1 MELIGII
8 KQYSGRERRIRNNN
22 CDKYFFISMTLD
34 FMMFAKENGYLKM
47 NKNDIEELVN
57 SWGTYSLNMNI
68 PVKRIHK
75 WVDDMVRMGL
85 IDMEKPKTFREISLT
100 EYGIETYKK
109 QLFHSMSAS
118 LYEAKRSRELAFIAI
133 VVATISMFGTIVTLF
148 CKW

>member
-133 VVATISMFGTIVTLF
+133 VVAMISMFGTIVTLF